1 MRISFGILA
10 LALAVPGG
18 PSLAQLQVTKR
29 DCKRLAK
36 HVPSGDVAYRPG
48 AGTRGRKFAPAD
60 VGGSL
65 PIKLPDVFEFDVNI
79 DIRKYLGGPEAD
91 AAAASAASI
100 AADQAKSAAT
110 SAATAAT
117 AAETAATDLAA
128 YKAAPANATLKAAGR
143 SLRGRR
149 RHGGRHRRLDRRRR
163 RRHPGLRHRRPGRR
177 HVV

>member
-1 MRISFGILA
+1 MRLTIGILA
-10 LALAVPGG
+10 LALALPGG

-36 HVPSGDVAYRPG
+36 HVPEADVAYRPG
-48 AGTRGRKFAPAD
+48 DGTRGRKFAPAD

-100 AADQAKSAAT
+100 AADQAKSAAS
-110 SAATAAT
+110 SAATAAQGIATT
-117 AAETAATDLAA
+117 AATAATDLAA
-128 YKAAPANATLKAAGR
+128 YKADPSNNTLKATGR
-143 SLRGRR
+143 PHLSG
-149 RHGGRHRRLDRRRR
+149 
-163 RRHPGLRHRRPGRR
+163 PG
-177 HVV
+177 